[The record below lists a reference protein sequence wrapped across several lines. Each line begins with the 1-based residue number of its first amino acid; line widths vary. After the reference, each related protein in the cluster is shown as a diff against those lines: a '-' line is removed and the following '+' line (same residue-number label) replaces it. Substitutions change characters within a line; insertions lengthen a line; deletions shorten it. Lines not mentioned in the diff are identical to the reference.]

1 MLFFKHVGQSS
12 CRVAEVQRDACG
24 CRAQGQ
30 VHSSDLLSKATCGEH
45 VIGLG
50 LSLAPH
56 EGHDHPETLRQWTE
70 RG

>member
-1 MLFFKHVGQSS
+1 MLFFKHVGQYSF
-12 CRVAEVQRDACG
+12 RVAEVQRDACG

-30 VHSSDLLSKATCGEH
+30 VHSSDLLSKATSGEH
-45 VIGLG
+45 VRGLG